1 MSMVN
6 VIIEISRAPFGHEHT
21 FAGLYV
27 ASASLS
33 KMMDVIVILRGDGV
47 YTGRKGQ
54 ISPLEKIHLP
64 PTEDQ
69 VSDIIELDGRVVAD
83 KSALEARG
91 IADDELIEGIEVIAS
106 DDIRNLILEHGEK
119 IVTF

>member
-1 MSMVN
+1 MVN
-6 VIIEISRAPFGHEHT
+6 VIVEISRPPFGHEHT

-33 KMMDVIVILRGDGV
+33 KMMDVIVVLRGDGV

-54 ISPLEKIHLP
+54 IAPLEKIHLP
-64 PTEDQ
+64 STEEQ
-69 VSDIIELDGRVVAD
+69 VSDILELDGRVVAD
-83 KSALEARG
+83 KSAMEMRG
-91 IADDELIEGIEVIAS
+91 IGDDELIDGIEIVPPEE
-106 DDIRNLILEHGEK
+106 IRNIILEHGEK